1 MSVMARASKKRRKL
15 GWALAA
21 VAVLAGLGGAVLFWR
36 GPLARRIARWTEP
49 PVSLAQAQ
57 AAYEARDWTRAAEL
71 SRRMLLADSND
82 VRALLVYARAQARL
96 ERHTSA
102 AGAYTRLRTERMQ
115 AEDYFLLGM
124 AKARTGDLQ
133 SALDLWEKGEKTGGA
148 TAEHLDYLTRAAG
161 GLERLDLAASYSRA
175 LAAKPGWEARGQFL
189 LAETL
194 ALEDNFAGAVE
205 AVRAGLT
212 ADPEAKGAA
221 QSPNHYRRLLARS
234 LLKLGRPAEA
244 QTALEAIFAAEGLSG
259 IDAEAEWLLSR
270 AYLQQGRTAD
280 AAKALDRAGSYRSEN
295 PVVPEPCPYV
305 GSAKCAPCHRDVARA
320 HAEHGHSRTFHKGA
334 QLVEL
339 AVPDQPLADT
349 IDPKVTHVFERT
361 KDGVTVATHI
371 GDSIS
376 RLVVEYAFGPRGGYV
391 TMVGRDDDKTYRAA
405 RLSSYPTPEGI
416 AWGRTGID
424 VSEID
429 LEKNVA
435 GQPVGVRDGVV
446 RCLYCHVT
454 RSRDFRDPP
463 PAEGASPAAVDPAIG
478 CERCHGPGKHHVLA
492 MEANFAESAIVN
504 TAGKNAATI
513 NKQCS
518 DCHIVGTLTQILAKP
533 DDPDFLRSPGATLT
547 VSRCFTESNGA
558 LSCLS
563 CHDGHF
569 DADKSPA
576 AEEAKCLACH
586 AGQQPKEAAKAAVK
600 AKVCPVNAKT
610 GCLECHMPKISRP
623 LLHMALT
630 DHYIRVRSDK
640 PRRLDAAGAGS
651 TSKDNTAVKRVN
663 P

>member
-1 MSVMARASKKRRKL
+1 
-15 GWALAA
+15 
-21 VAVLAGLGGAVLFWR
+21 
-36 GPLARRIARWTEP
+36 
-49 PVSLAQAQ
+49 
-57 AAYEARDWTRAAEL
+57 
-71 SRRMLLADSND
+71 ML
-82 VRALLVYARAQARL
+82 Q
-96 ERHTSA
+96 
-102 AGAYTRLRTERMQ
+102 
-115 AEDYFLLGM
+115 
-124 AKARTGDLQ
+124 
-133 SALDLWEKGEKTGGA
+133 
-148 TAEHLDYLTRAAG
+148 
-161 GLERLDLAASYSRA
+161 
-175 LAAKPGWEARGQFL
+175 
-189 LAETL
+189 
-194 ALEDNFAGAVE
+194 
-205 AVRAGLT
+205 
-212 ADPEAKGAA
+212 
-221 QSPNHYRRLLARS
+221 
-234 LLKLGRPAEA
+234 LGRSAEA

-280 AAKALDRAGSYRSEN
+280 AAKALDRAGSYRTEN

-334 QLVEL
+334 QLL
-339 AVPDQPLADT
+339 LLPVPDQPLADP
-349 IDPKVTHVFERT
+349 IDPKVTHAFERK
-361 KDGVTVATHI
+361 KDGITVATQI
-371 GDSIS
+371 GAEIS

-391 TMVGRDDDKTYRAA
+391 TMVGRDDNKTYRAA
-405 RLSSYPTPEGI
+405 RLSSYPTADGI

-463 PAEGASPAAVDPAIG
+463 PEEGASLAAADPAIG
-478 CERCHGPGKHHVLA
+478 CERCHGPGKNHVLA
-492 MEANFAESAIVN
+492 IEANFADSAIVN
-504 TAGKNAATI
+504 PAGKNAATI

-518 DCHIVGTLTQILAKP
+518 DCHIVGPLGLIMAKP
-533 DDPDFLRSPGATLT
+533 DDPGFLRSPGATLT
-547 VSRCFTESNGA
+547 ASRCFTESNGA
-558 LSCLS
+558 FSCLS

-576 AEEAKCLACH
+576 SEEAKCLACH
-586 AGQQPKEAAKAAVK
+586 SGQQPKQPARAAVK

-610 GCLECHMPKISRP
+610 GCLECHMPKIFRP

-640 PRRLDAAGAGS
+640 PGGSDAAGAGS
-651 TSKDNTAVKRVN
+651 TPKENTAVKRVN